1 MAEFCTVYNRFG
13 DVLDKRT
20 NAMSGYAFNYEGISS
35 HRILGVVIEQ
45 FWSQSLFELEDFVL
59 LRM

>member
-1 MAEFCTVYNRFG
+1 MF
-13 DVLDKRT
+13 DKRI

-45 FWSQSLFELEDFVL
+45 FWSQSLFELEDYDL
-59 LRM
+59 QRM

>member
-1 MAEFCTVYNRFG
+1 MF
-13 DVLDKRT
+13 DKRI

-45 FWSQSLFELEDFVL
+45 FWSQSLFELEDYVL